1 MPVRALRGAT
11 QLEVDE
17 RDHLLERTTELVRA
31 VLTENQLDFD
41 DLISIIFT
49 ATPDVRSEFP
59 AYAARSLGLVDVPLL
74 CTVELDIGGAMD
86 RVVRLLMH
94 VETSL
99 SRAEVT
105 HVYLHGARN
114 LRRDLSHVTTDE
126 SAGGG
131 RGE

>member
-1 MPVRALRGAT
+1 MAVRAIRGAT

-31 VLTENQLDFD
+31 VLTENQLDVD

-59 AYAARSLGLVDVPLL
+59 AYAARTLGLVDVPLL

-126 SAGGG
+126 GL
-131 RGE
+131 